1 VQIETAK
8 IKDTII
14 ENTFS
19 LKDIEITN
27 SFKEKVKVNSISGD
41 YQVYRIDANDIH
53 AKVNFTATIL
63 LPCSCCTEIFDLTL
77 SDTFQVIYTNRIDYT
92 EGEITLKDADLDMKF
107 FDSEIL
113 DLEEEIINNF
123 LLTLPLSPVCSSSCK
138 GLCPVC
144 GANLNKNKC
153 DCEDNKKDPRWK
165 ALETF
170 INNKE

>member
-1 VQIETAK
+1 MQIETAK

-41 YQVYRIDANDIH
+41 YQVYRIDASDIH
-53 AKVNFTATIL
+53 AKVNFSATIS
-63 LPCSCCTEIFDLTL
+63 LPCSRCTEIFNLTL
-77 SDTFQVIYTNRIDYT
+77 SDSFQVIYTNRVDYT
-92 EGEITLKDADLDMKF
+92 EGEATLKDADLDMKF
-107 FDSEIL
+107 FDGEIL
-113 DLEEEIINNF
+113 NLEEEIINNF

-153 DCEDNKKDPRWK
+153 NCEDNKKDPRWK

>member
-14 ENTFS
+14 ENTFN

-27 SFKEKVKVNSISGD
+27 SFKEKVKVISISGN
-41 YQVYRIDANDIH
+41 YQLYRIDANDIH
-53 AKVNFTATIL
+53 AKVNFSATVS
-63 LPCSCCTEIFDLTL
+63 LPCSCCTEIFNLKL
-77 SDTFQVIYTNRIDYT
+77 SDSFAVIYTNRLDYT
-92 EGEITLKDADLDMKF
+92 EGEVTLKDADLDMKF
-107 FDSEIL
+107 FDGEVL

-123 LLTLPLSPVCSSSCK
+123 LLALPISPICNSSCK
-138 GLCPVC
+138 GLCPDC
-144 GANLNKNKC
+144 GINLNRNKC
-153 DCEDNKKDPRWK
+153 NCENNKKDPRWK